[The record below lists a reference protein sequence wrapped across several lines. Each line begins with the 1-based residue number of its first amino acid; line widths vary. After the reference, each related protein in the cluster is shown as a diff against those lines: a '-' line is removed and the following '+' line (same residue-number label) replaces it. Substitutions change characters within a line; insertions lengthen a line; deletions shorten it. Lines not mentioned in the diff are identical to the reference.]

1 MHHHPVFISYARNVS
16 RAHAEALHHA
26 LSQNGMGAFLDTED
40 IREGEPWPKHLAEA
54 LLAARVV
61 VVFAE
66 DGYFERLSC
75 WRELQAAL
83 APFRATHRSDALG
96 GIVVARPVGSTT
108 GMEALPPALR
118 SIQWPRADD
127 VPGLVERVR
136 SGLAVWQESFGAR
149 LDALGALQSRTSL
162 QLVEELAAEPP
173 HPLDGQIPQYPLQL
187 APSLGR
193 TFVGRAD
200 ELWRMDLVLRA
211 RDPHPAPRTVALH
224 GGGGTGK
231 TRLALE
237 YLHRH
242 GRHFSGG
249 VFWIDAD
256 ASTERLEEQ
265 LHGVLRALRPE
276 VPPLAQL
283 RKEQRSVS
291 DALAQALRAVPPEK
305 PILYIVDNLPEPEGA
320 QRPRPLQ
327 DWCPGVG
334 RVSLLVTSRLRPAT
348 SGVTVQSVEPL
359 HPESAMLMLTHD
371 HTVSALGEEDW
382 LRITRWVGHLP
393 LALELLNRAIHLGGL
408 TPEELLQKAR
418 HERPARELDRQMDAL
433 RDQVEPD
440 ALRGVTEAFAL
451 SYERLPERARKAARL
466 LARLGPEPIPLMLL
480 EALGPEVAAQDLRTA
495 LVTRAIVSKV
505 PGREVP
511 LFGRMHRLLA
521 DFLLGQSIDP
531 DGELRQVGYAVHKVV
546 TPDDRHNVLKWP
558 VLQAWIPHAEAVYEA
573 LCQRDSRVDIRLEVQ
588 LGLLM
593 SSFLIE
599 QGALGQAKQVCLNV
613 LARGTVFLGPHDSDV
628 LSVVNCLAVVHQH
641 LGETGVAMKHLQQ
654 LLAVSR
660 SVLGD
665 NDPETLTVMGNLAST
680 LMTVGFTDEALT
692 LKEDAVQHWLAMHGP
707 EAPETLAAMNNL
719 AVALFDVGE
728 GERALAMHEDVCRI
742 SLKVLGPDHS
752 ETHLAMLN
760 LAECRLSMGRV
771 DEARSALDGLLVR
784 LERSHSDLHPTK
796 LSARSAL
803 AMSLARQGDIAG
815 ARGHAEAVLRFR
827 SQALGIDHPETLASC
842 WILAD
847 LLEMDGDWQGSR
859 RLKQQ
864 RLELC
869 RERYGEG
876 HKETFDATLDLVETL
891 KRSGLPKDALE
902 LLGHYLEALL
912 RLHGEDFS
920 GTLTTMAL
928 MAQHSR
934 AEGVLS
940 RARQWSERSLAG
952 WGRIVGPEDFQTTAA
967 AWEHFQL
974 LVQLGEVEASQAILE
989 HHLQWMQ
996 WRPAESLHPIQQEIQ
1011 NWLFEEGRF
1020 SKTAPKPEE
1029 EPSAVPLNA
1038 LEGIL
1043 AAPVFEA
1050 PKAGIQLYFL
1060 GDPIEPGE
1068 AYEQIRSFL
1077 LGKLLTRGIRK
1088 GEAAARLERRSKVYR
1103 VEFDLRQGNDAE
1115 ALGTLTI
1122 PHDGFPP
1129 KDFESKLKAAR
1140 ITTVEDPNIMVVTKR
1155 VLVSQ

>member
-1 MHHHPVFISYARNVS
+1 MQHHPVFISYARNVS

-26 LSQNGMGAFLDTED
+26 LALNGVGAFLDTED
-40 IREGEPWPKHLAEA
+40 IREGETWPKRLAEA

-61 VVFAE
+61 VLFAE
-66 DGYFERLSC
+66 DGYFDRVSC
-75 WRELQAAL
+75 WREFQAAL
-83 APFRATHRSDALG
+83 APYQATQHPDALG
-96 GIVVARPVGSTT
+96 GIVVARPVGSAL

-136 SGLAVWQESFGAR
+136 SVLAVWQESFGAR
-149 LDALGALQSRTSL
+149 LDALGALQSRTAL
-162 QLVEELAAEPP
+162 QLVEELAPEPP

-256 ASTERLEEQ
+256 ASSERLEEQ

-276 VPPLAQL
+276 VPPLAQM

-291 DALAQALRAVPPEK
+291 DALAQALRAVPPGK

-348 SGVTVQSVEPL
+348 SGVTVQPVEPL
-359 HPESAMLMLTHD
+359 HPEPAMLMLRHD
-371 HTVSALGEEDW
+371 HAVSALEDEDW
-382 LRITRWVGHLP
+382 MRITRWVGHLP
-393 LALELLNRAIHLGGL
+393 LAIELLNRAIHLGGL
-408 TPEELLQKAR
+408 TPEELLQKAM

-451 SYERLPERARKAARL
+451 SYERLPERARTAARL
-466 LARLGPEPIPLMLL
+466 VARLGPEPIPLMLL

-495 LVTRAIVSKV
+495 LVTRAFVSKV

-521 DFLLGQSIDP
+521 DFLLEQSSDP
-531 DGELRQVGYAVHKVV
+531 DGELRHVGHAVHNAV
-546 TPDDRHNVLKWP
+546 TPEDCRNTSMWP
-558 VLQAWIPHAEAVYEA
+558 VLQAWFPHAEVVHES
-573 LCQRDSRVDIRLEVQ
+573 LRQRGSPVEIRLEVR

-593 SSFLIE
+593 CLFLVE
-599 QGALGQAKQVCLNV
+599 QGALEQGKQVCMNV
-613 LARGTVFLGPHDSDV
+613 LERGTAFLGPHDPDV
-628 LSVVNCLAVVHQH
+628 LPVVNCLAVVHEH
-641 LGETGVAMKHLQQ
+641 LGETGVAMEHLQR

-660 SVLGD
+660 RVRG
-665 NDPETLTVMGNLAST
+665 NNHPETLTVMGNLAST
-680 LMTVGFTDEALT
+680 LMTVGLTEEALA
-692 LKEDAVQHWLAMHGP
+692 LKEEVVQHWLAIQGP
-707 EAPETLAAMNNL
+707 EEPETLAAMNNL
-719 AVALFDVGE
+719 AVALAGVGE
-728 GERALAMHEDVCRI
+728 NERALAMHEDVCRI
-742 SLKVLGPDHS
+742 SLKILGPDDS

-760 LAECRLSMGRV
+760 LAQCRLSMGKV
-771 DEARSALDGLLVR
+771 DEAKHVLDGLLAR

-796 LSARSAL
+796 LSVRSAL
-803 AMSLARQGDIAG
+803 AEILARQGDIAG
-815 ARGHAEAVLRFR
+815 ARGHTEAILRFS
-827 SQALGIDHPETLASC
+827 SQALGADHPETLGSLGN
-842 WILAD
+842 LAD
-847 LLEMDGDWQGSR
+847 LFALEGDWQGSR

-876 HKETFDATLDLVETL
+876 HRETFSATLDLVETL
-891 KRSGLPKDALE
+891 KMSGLPKDALE
-902 LLGHYLEALL
+902 LLGHHLEALL
-912 RLHGEDFS
+912 RLRGEDFP

-934 AEGVLS
+934 AMGLLS
-940 RARQWSERSLAG
+940 QARRWSERSLAG
-952 WGRIVGPEDFQTTAA
+952 WGRIVGPEHFQTTAA

-989 HHLQWMQ
+989 HHLKWMH

-1011 NWLFEEGRF
+1011 NWLFEEGLF
-1020 SKTAPKPEE
+1020 SRTAPKPEE
-1029 EPSAVPLNA
+1029 EPSSVPLDA
-1038 LEGIL
+1038 LEDIL

-1060 GDPIEPGE
+1060 GDPIEPGV
-1068 AYEQIRSFL
+1068 AYAQIRSFL

-1088 GEAAARLERRSKVYR
+1088 GEAVARLERRPKVYR

-1115 ALGTLTI
+1115 AIGTLTI
-1122 PHDGFPP
+1122 PHDGLPP

-1140 ITTVEDPNIMVVTKR
+1140 ITTLEDPNVFVMTKR
-1155 VLVSQ
+1155 V